1 MMLFL
6 ALLSSYCLL
15 VSAITIDEG
24 QIILREPPSNHTD
37 EEYDLFGY
45 SAALHL
51 TQTPASLNNAR
62 FVDIE
67 RAKVTISVYT
77 SFLTVPIF
85 NDMIKPCY

>member
-1 MMLFL
+1 MRTLFL

-24 QIILREPPSNHTD
+24 QIFLREPPSNHMD

-67 RAKVTISVYT
+67 RAKVTIRLQQT
-77 SFLTVPIF
+77 E
-85 NDMIKPCY
+85 